1 MTDMDFSY
9 EQNLIARGFEFICGI
24 DEAGRGP
31 LAGPL
36 VAAAVIL
43 DSAKNDFFSSIND
56 SKLLNKNKR
65 LAAFDLIL
73 RNAKCWAVGVVT
85 NYEIDKHGLA
95 FANKIA
101 MKRAWKHLAIKPN
114 YILSDYMAK
123 VYFETPFE
131 LIVDGDKKILSVASA
146 SIIAKVIRDRM
157 MEAFSRVYPLY
168 GFEKHKGYGTKE
180 HLAKICECGL
190 CPIHRKTFEPI
201 RARLF

>member
-1 MTDMDFSY
+1 MDFSY
-9 EQNLIARGFEFICGI
+9 EQNLINRGFEFVCGI

-43 DSAKNDFFSSIND
+43 DSAKNDFFGSIND

-65 LAAFDLIL
+65 QEAFDLI
-73 RNAKCWAVGVVT
+73 RQNARCWAIGVVSSQ
-85 NYEIDKHGLA
+85 EIDKHGLG

-101 MKRAWKHLAIKPN
+101 MKRAWKHLAVKPN
-114 YILSDYMAK
+114 YILSDYLAK

-146 SIIAKVIRDRM
+146 SIVAKVFRDRM
-157 MEAFSRVYPLY
+157 MEAFSRVFPLY

-180 HLAKICECGL
+180 HLAKVREFGL
-190 CPIHRKTFEPI
+190 CAIHRQSFEPFK
-201 RARLF
+201 ARLF